1 MRAFYLPTE
10 IITGS
15 GCFDKLG
22 EVASRYG
29 ENALL
34 VCGKK
39 AMKRTGTLDRALK
52 NMAEAGMTVTVYD
65 GVGGEPT
72 LDMVEE
78 GLALAKRGG
87 PQVVIGLG
95 GGSAMDTA
103 KAIAGLFL
111 QPGKPQEYHR
121 GRPVEGPGLPFIAV
135 PTTAG
140 TGTEVTKNAVLID
153 RERGV
158 KSSIRSEGWFAKAAL
173 VDPEL
178 TLPLPPSVTASTG
191 SDALCQ
197 AIESYVSIGAM
208 PATDALATKAIAL
221 IGRSLVRAHH
231 HGQDIEA
238 RSDMLYGSLLAG
250 MALANARLGGVHGI
264 AHPLG
269 CRYRIPHGVICGLL
283 LPYLMEYNL
292 EYALDKYARV
302 AQLLGEDTRGM
313 TAEEV
318 AIRSVEA
325 VRGILKEIE
334 IPVHLRRFGVEEAD
348 FPAIIAQSLPSG
360 SLKHNP
366 RPLGE
371 GDVRFILERAM

>member
-1 MRAFYLPTE
+1 MKAFYLPTE
-10 IITGS
+10 IITGL

-22 EVASRYG
+22 EVAGRYG
-29 ENALL
+29 QKALL

-52 NMAEAGMTVTVYD
+52 NLAEAGITATVYD
-65 GVGGEPT
+65 GVKGEPT

-78 GLALAKRGG
+78 GLALARREGS
-87 PQVVIGLG
+87 QVVIGLG

-103 KAIAGLFL
+103 KAIAGLFF

-140 TGTEVTKNAVLID
+140 TGAEVTKNAVLID
-153 RERGV
+153 QERIV
-158 KSSIRSEGWFAKAAL
+158 KKSIRSEQWFAKAAL

-178 TLPLPPSVTASTG
+178 TLSMPPSVTASTG

-208 PATDALATKAIAL
+208 PATDALATQAIAL
-221 IGRSLVRAHH
+221 IGRSLVRAYH
-231 HGQDIEA
+231 HGEDIEA

-269 CRYRIPHGVICGLL
+269 CRYRIPHGVVCGLL

-292 EYALDKYARV
+292 EYALDKYAHV

-313 TAEEV
+313 TAEE
-318 AIRSVEA
+318 AATRSVEA
-325 VRGILKEIE
+325 VRRILEEIE
-334 IPVHLRRFGVEEAD
+334 IPMHLRRFGVEEAD
-348 FPAIIAQSLPSG
+348 FPDIIAQSLPSG

-366 RPLGE
+366 RPLGDE
-371 GDVRFILERAM
+371 DVRLILERAM